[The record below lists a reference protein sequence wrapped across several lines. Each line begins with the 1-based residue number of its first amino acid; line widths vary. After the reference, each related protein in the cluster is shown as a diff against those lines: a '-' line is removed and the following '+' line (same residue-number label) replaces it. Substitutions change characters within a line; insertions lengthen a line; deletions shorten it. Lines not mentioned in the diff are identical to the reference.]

1 LHLNSSFLQN
11 YSPQNR
17 VFKVYMPPYAQLLA
31 AVYQHTA
38 LGQRAVLGTGSRL
51 RSDLST
57 ILQTID
63 GKRTTQTLVAR
74 FGFMGDVPAMLAELE
89 DMHLIERPA
98 ATEQPS
104 VDQIATTQS
113 FLDTQA
119 AFEETHV
126 ATLPAELHDMPYH
139 DALGMEDSPA
149 LALQRVRIRE
159 VCDLMG
165 NFIIAH
171 LPASAFEELADLE
184 RINSTGHLMAYLS
197 HYQELIAD
205 LPQESGAQMAK
216 HLADLDMRVEE
227 LLGPA

>member
-1 LHLNSSFLQN
+1 
-11 YSPQNR
+11 
-17 VFKVYMPPYAQLLA
+17 MPKYPQLLA

-38 LGQRAVLGTGSRL
+38 LGQRALLGSGPRL

-74 FGFMGDVPAMLAELE
+74 FGFMGDVSAMIAELE
-89 DMHLIERPA
+89 DMHLINRPA
-98 ATEQPS
+98 AKEQASSIEQP
-104 VDQIATTQS
+104 DTEYS

-119 AFEETHV
+119 TFEETHV
-126 ATLPAELHDMPYH
+126 ATLRAELDDMLHHDL
-139 DALGMEDSPA
+139 LGLEDSPA
-149 LALQRVRIRE
+149 LALQRVRTRE

-165 NFIIAH
+165 NFIITH

-184 RINSTGHLMAYLS
+184 RINSKEHLMAYLS

-205 LPQESGAQMAK
+205 LPLESGVQMAE
-216 HLADLDMRVEE
+216 HLADLDMRVEK
-227 LLGPA
+227 LLSST